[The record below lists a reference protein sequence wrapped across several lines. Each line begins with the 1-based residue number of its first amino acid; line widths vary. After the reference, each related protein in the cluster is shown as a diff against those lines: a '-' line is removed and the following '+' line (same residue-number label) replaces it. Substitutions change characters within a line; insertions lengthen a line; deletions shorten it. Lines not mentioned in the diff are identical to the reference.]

1 MTVLAWKH
9 ATTEIPGNGLSV
21 QRSATPEECATGCAA
36 LGILGCE
43 AIDVRYRIRAV
54 AGDGF
59 RLEGSYKAKVT
70 QACIVSLEPIAEV
83 VEGELNVE
91 FTPDPVARSGKDSK
105 DGTDADKGEPFA
117 EADIEP
123 IENGMIDVGR
133 VIFEELTAGLDPYP
147 RAAGSQFDWQDPVA
161 AKDKGAADNP
171 FAKLA
176 VLKPKKN

>member
-1 MTVLAWKH
+1 MTVLNWKH

-21 QRSATPEECATGCAA
+21 QRSATPEECEAMRAE
-36 LGILGCE
+36 LGVVGCE

-59 RLEGSYKAKVT
+59 RLEGSYKSKVT

-83 VEGELNVE
+83 VDGDLNVE
-91 FTPDPVARSGKDSK
+91 FTPDPAVRSGKDSK
-105 DGTDADKGEPFA
+105 DGTDADKGDPFA

-123 IENGMIDVGR
+123 IENGMIDIGR
-133 VIFEELTAGLDPYP
+133 VIVEELMAGLDPYP

-161 AKDKGAADNP
+161 AKAKTPAENP

-176 VLKPKKN
+176 VLKPKTI

>member
-1 MTVLAWKH
+1 MRA
-9 ATTEIPGNGLSV
+9 E
-21 QRSATPEECATGCAA
+21 
-36 LGILGCE
+36 LGVVGCE

-59 RLEGSYKAKVT
+59 RLEGSYKSKVT

-83 VEGELNVE
+83 VDGDLNVE
-91 FTPDPVARSGKDSK
+91 FTPDPAVRSGKDSK
-105 DGTDADKGEPFA
+105 DGTDADKGDPFA

-123 IENGMIDVGR
+123 IENGMIDIGR
-133 VIFEELTAGLDPYP
+133 VIVEELMAGLDPYP

-161 AKDKGAADNP
+161 AKAKTPAENP